1 MKLKL
6 ILLFSL
12 YGLYAYAQEE
22 QPLYEKRVK
31 FGLKAGVNA
40 SVFTN
45 EVAPFD
51 GQRSSKYTDF
61 LSYYRPSGMGGV
73 TAQLTLNKRFS
84 LGAEVIFNSRGMAFR
99 EPNQRVIVVDD
110 EGNEEFAYNYYNY
123 NIDYIEFPLMINYG
137 FKPPAYKVMI
147 MGYLGV
153 APGTVINRK
162 TKLRYERATDGS
174 RSSSRYEKSRLN
186 SVNPFNTSLIGGVQV
201 GEMNTDRATIFGDLR
216 FSHTLLPVFE
226 RDRTLEGDNLKTH
239 MFTVSMA
246 FGVRF

>member
-6 ILLFSL
+6 LLLFSL
-12 YGLYAYAQEE
+12 FGLFAHAQEE
-22 QPLYEKRVK
+22 PIYEKKVK

-40 SVFTN
+40 SLFTR

-51 GQRSSKYTDF
+51 GERSSKYADF

-73 TAQLTLNKRFS
+73 TAQLTLNKHFS

-99 EPNQRVIVVDD
+99 EPNQRVIIVDD
-110 EGNEEFAYNYYNY
+110 EGNEEFAYTYFNY

-137 FKPPAYKVMI
+137 FKPPAHKVMV
-147 MGYLGV
+147 MGYIGL
-153 APGTVINRK
+153 APGTVVNRK
-162 TKLRYERATDGS
+162 TKLRYEKSTDGS
-174 RSSSRYEKSRLN
+174 PSRGRNEQARLN
-186 SVNPFNTSLIGGVQV
+186 SVNPFNTSLLAGVQI

-226 RDRTLEGDNLKTH
+226 RDKTLEGANLKTH